1 MSDGG
6 LYTAMSGG
14 VATSKQLDITS
25 NNLANI
31 NTIGYK
37 KDKTI
42 FKDQLAKIE
51 FENINEIQAPDVEMP
66 PRVLPIDKYNVLVD
80 DSYTQFSQ
88 GVLQKTNNILDFA
101 INGDGFFK
109 IKTPDGIQY
118 TRDGS
123 FNRSKDGLLV
133 TSEGYPVLDDKE
145 QEINLENSKTITIN
159 ENGTIYLDK
168 NENSKLAIIT
178 FKDLTKL
185 EKIGK
190 NLFKQTNTNEQET
203 ESKANIIQGFLES
216 SNVNPVEEMVTLI
229 TLQRQ
234 FELNGKAIEGF
245 SEMDKKATSDLGRIG

>member
-6 LYTAMSGG
+6 LYTAMSGS

-31 NTIGYK
+31 NTTGYK

-51 FENINEIQAPDVEMP
+51 FEDINEVQAENVEMP
-66 PRVLPIDKYNVLVD
+66 PRVLPIDKYNVVID
-80 DSYTQFSQ
+80 DTFTEFSQ
-88 GVLQKTNNILDFA
+88 GMLEKTSNMLDIA
-101 INGDGFFK
+101 LNGNGFFK
-109 IKTPDGIQY
+109 VKTPDGIRY

-123 FNRSKDGLLV
+123 FTRSKDGLLV
-133 TSEGYPVLDDKE
+133 TSDGYPVLDENDT
-145 QEINLENSKTITIN
+145 EIDLENSKRITVN
-159 ENGTIYLDK
+159 EDGTIYLDK
-168 NENSKLAIIT
+168 NKNTKLSIKT
-178 FKDLTKL
+178 FNDLSKL

-203 ESKANIIQGFLES
+203 DSKATVLQGFLES
-216 SNVNPVEEMVTLI
+216 SNVSPVEEMVNLI
-229 TLQRQ
+229 SLHRQ
-234 FELNGKAIEGF
+234 FELNGKTIESF